1 MGDLE
6 EAEAGKGC
14 REEKIHMDKIDFAN
28 ESLPVRPSRPD
39 KSGLARISGHLGK
52 IARITPGFF
61 SFYPDFLI
69 FCTFSALLR
78 YLLVLAADRGIVF

>member
-28 ESLPVRPSRPD
+28 ESLRLQKVDEFSEILRTALDPLLTPH
-39 KSGLARISGHLGK
+39 SGPIWPFWPFSSLAHIS
-52 IARITPGFF
+52 A
-61 SFYPDFLI
+61 DF
-69 FCTFSALLR
+69 
-78 YLLVLAADRGIVF
+78 

>member
-28 ESLPVRPSRPD
+28 ESLRLQKVDEFSEILRRGRGVHFRSCY
-39 KSGLARISGHLGK
+39 ARSKYMSL
-52 IARITPGFF
+52 
-61 SFYPDFLI
+61 
-69 FCTFSALLR
+69 
-78 YLLVLAADRGIVF
+78 